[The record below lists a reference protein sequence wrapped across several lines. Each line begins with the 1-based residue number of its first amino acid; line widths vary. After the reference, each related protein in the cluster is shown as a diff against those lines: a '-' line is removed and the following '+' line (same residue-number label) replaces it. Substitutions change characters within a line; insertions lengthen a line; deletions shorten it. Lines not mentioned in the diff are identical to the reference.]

1 MYYTSSEIDD
11 RGAFVRQPNR
21 FRTPFGDK
29 EGELKTEKGQYR
41 LFWAKGCHWSNR
53 ASIVRELLGL
63 EDVIGV
69 QIVTSTG
76 QSNQYGWGFEDQP
89 NHEDPVTKAKFLSEF
104 YFNADPDY
112 DGRATV
118 PSLVDTTTNKIV
130 NNDYHR
136 LTNYFEVAFE
146 PWQAEDAPDLYPEHL
161 RKEIDIL
168 NDWLFPNINNAHY
181 RMAFSQSLTAY
192 NEAYDDFFNAMDKLE
207 ERLEYNRF
215 LFGDYVT
222 DSDARFF
229 VTLARWDSYYYRNL
243 GPQKKRM
250 TEYRNIWAYARDYF
264 KFYI

>member
-146 PWQAEDAPDLYPEHL
+146 PWQAEDAPD
-161 RKEIDIL
+161 RK
-168 NDWLFPNINNAHY
+168 
-181 RMAFSQSLTAY
+181 S
-192 NEAYDDFFNAMDKLE
+192 
-207 ERLEYNRF
+207 
-215 LFGDYVT
+215 V
-222 DSDARFF
+222 
-229 VTLARWDSYYYRNL
+229 V
-243 GPQKKRM
+243 
-250 TEYRNIWAYARDYF
+250 
-264 KFYI
+264 

>member
-1 MYYTSSEIDD
+1 
-11 RGAFVRQPNR
+11 
-21 FRTPFGDK
+21 
-29 EGELKTEKGQYR
+29 
-41 LFWAKGCHWSNR
+41 
-53 ASIVRELLGL
+53 
-63 EDVIGV
+63 V

-250 TEYRNIWAYARDYF
+250 TEYRNIWAYARDLYEIPAFKNNTYF
-264 KFYI
+264 KDFSREPKNSTIFNSYNAKLNKIAARWPAKAVVQFLISFLKKQ

>member
-1 MYYTSSEIDD
+1 M
-11 RGAFVRQPNR
+11 
-21 FRTPFGDK
+21 
-29 EGELKTEKGQYR
+29 
-41 LFWAKGCHWSNR
+41 
-53 ASIVRELLGL
+53 
-63 EDVIGV
+63 
-69 QIVTSTG
+69 
-76 QSNQYGWGFEDQP
+76 
-89 NHEDPVTKAKFLSEF
+89 
-104 YFNADPDY
+104 
-112 DGRATV
+112 
-118 PSLVDTTTNKIV
+118 

-250 TEYRNIWAYARDYF
+250 TEYRNIWLMQEIYM
-264 KFYI
+264 KFLHLKTIHISRIFQESLKTVRFLIPITPN

>member
-1 MYYTSSEIDD
+1 MSGVENNSVVWTDEEIGLEAKKRNVRPRPQETKSEIDD

-29 EGELKTEKGQYR
+29 EGELKAEKGRYR

-63 EDVIGV
+63 EDAISV

-104 YFNADPDY
+104 YFNAGPDY

-168 NDWLFPNINNAHY
+168 NDWLFPNINNVIEWHLVKAWRHI
-181 RMAFSQSLTAY
+181 T
-192 NEAYDDFFNAMDKLE
+192 
-207 ERLEYNRF
+207 
-215 LFGDYVT
+215 
-222 DSDARFF
+222 
-229 VTLARWDSYYYRNL
+229 
-243 GPQKKRM
+243 KRM
-250 TEYRNIWAYARDYF
+250 MTFSMLWISWRKDWNITGSCLE
-264 KFYI
+264 IM